1 VCGCVHLFGMSLFL
15 CDCVGGRIATKG
27 TFMKARNAQAL
38 LTPRRGDS
46 WSPPALSA
54 LTPGA
59 APPAATPTVT
69 PEAAPPAATPTVT
82 HARRHSYPTLLP
94 AHMTYSSMLKTS
106 TAKLGAAALTGVNST
121 CVAATGG
128 PSDCSV
134 LRTKT
139 SAERVFCSLKMKCI
153 VEKLSLLHKFV
164 IVQNSAK

>member
-1 VCGCVHLFGMSLFL
+1 MGPFCVCGCVHLFGMSLFL

-54 LTPGA
+54 LTPG
-59 APPAATPTVT
+59 
-69 PEAAPPAATPTVT
+69 AAPPAATPTVT